1 MSKLYIYEND
11 KGGLYVM
18 SDAVPSV
25 YWELLKQEP
34 DYFVGAASTKEEAM
48 NLLINDAEALDYSK
62 RYLKSF
68 VNSHWR

>member
-1 MSKLYIYEND
+1 MPKLYIYEND

-18 SDAVPSV
+18 SDAIPNV
-25 YWELLKQEP
+25 YWENLKQEP
-34 DYFVGAASTKEEAM
+34 DYLVGVASTKEEAM
-48 NLLINDAEALDYSK
+48 NLLLNDAEALDYSK